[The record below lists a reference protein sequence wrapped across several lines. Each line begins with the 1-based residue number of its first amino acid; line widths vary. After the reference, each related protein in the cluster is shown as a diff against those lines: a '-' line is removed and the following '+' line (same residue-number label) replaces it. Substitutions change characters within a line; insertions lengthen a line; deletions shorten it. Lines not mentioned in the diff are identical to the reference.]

1 MEIYVFFYSYRF
13 LQYDLI
19 GRLNKKSDKVIR
31 AERKENPMN
40 SPRFPPTWLINS
52 KILFNSISSICKT
65 SVLGNDN
72 HTVIVILSV
81 NVKFNSFW
89 YPFLIRSP
97 RIPSV
102 PNSFVWI
109 SQVDDEQSAIQKND
123 FNIHLESLLSPS
135 IEYYIYIY
143 IYINIYQ

>member
-1 MEIYVFFYSYRF
+1 MQCLKIHQIKLYVFFYTYIF

-19 GRLNKKSDKVIR
+19 GRLNKKSNKVIR

-52 KILFNSISSICKT
+52 KILFNSISSICKM

-72 HTVIVILSV
+72 HTVMVTLSV
-81 NVKFNSFW
+81 NVKFNCFW
-89 YPFLIRSP
+89 YSFLIRSP

-102 PNSFVWI
+102 PNSFFWI
-109 SQVDDEQSAIQKND
+109 S
-123 FNIHLESLLSPS
+123 
-135 IEYYIYIY
+135 
-143 IYINIYQ
+143 